1 MGKYFSIEELCKTS
15 VPADNTPSEEVRKH
29 IEELIQVLDDIR
41 DKWADFCN
49 YRNIGNPAIRVNSGY
64 RSMEVNRAV
73 GGVPNSSHLS
83 GYAVDFVPRNLQLIR
98 LFSFMKRY
106 LTEKGIPFDELIAE
120 KIGGK
125 IKWIHFSIKN
135 NKGEQRKKILELNK

>member
-15 VPADNTPSEEVRKH
+15 VQADNTPNEETRKH
-29 IEELIQVLDDIR
+29 LEELIQVLDDIR
-41 DKWADFCN
+41 DKWTDFCN

-64 RSMEVNRAV
+64 RSTEVNRAV

-83 GYAVDFVPRNLQLIR
+83 GYAVDVVPRNLQLIR

-106 LTEKGIPFDELIAE
+106 LTEKDIQFDELIAE
-120 KIGGK
+120 KIDGK
-125 IKWIHFSIKN
+125 IRWIHFSIKN
-135 NKGEQRKKILELNK
+135 NKGEQRRKIFEINK